1 MASDP
6 DETVRD
12 LRFELHE
19 LLLDLKELKFDGGAD
34 ELARFLETTRDD
46 EAHAQI
52 QKLQRQ
58 KARVSDL
65 KARLMARLNTSSF
78 APSLKGSAPSPGDLP
93 SHGSLPARHL
103 WAPQQSSEF
112 PYKACISLTTKTY
125 LKAARMA
132 TFLYDNLRLTGNLAL
147 HCLPS
152 DWLESLPLP
161 SDFDIGTIRKYQH
174 NGYLVPR
181 NLIDAARAGNQ
192 NLIVIGSGRLA
203 YYT

>member
-19 LLLDLKELKFDGGAD
+19 LLNDLKELKFGSAD
-34 ELARFLETTRDD
+34 EIAGFLETTRDD

-58 KARVSDL
+58 KDRVSIL
-65 KARLMARLNTSSF
+65 KARLIEKSNTNSF
-78 APSLKGSAPSPGDLP
+78 APSLKGSAPSPGDIP
-93 SHGSLPARHL
+93 SHSSLPARQQ

-112 PYKACISLTTKTY
+112 PYKACISLTTQTY
-125 LKAARMA
+125 LKAARIA
-132 TFLYDNLRLTGNLAL
+132 TFLYDNLCLTGNLGL

-152 DWLESLPLP
+152 AWLESLPLP
-161 SDFDIGTIRKYQH
+161 SDRLFS
-174 NGYLVPR
+174 
-181 NLIDAARAGNQ
+181 AR
-192 NLIVIGSGRLA
+192 RPD
-203 YYT
+203 